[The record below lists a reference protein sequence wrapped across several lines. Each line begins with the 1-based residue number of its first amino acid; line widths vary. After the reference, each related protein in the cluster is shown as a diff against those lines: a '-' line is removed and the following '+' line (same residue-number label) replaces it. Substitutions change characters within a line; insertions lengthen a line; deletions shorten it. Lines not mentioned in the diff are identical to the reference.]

1 MKTYNHALTIGFE
14 IISNNEDGDDITS
27 EMVNSALLRR
37 ISDLTDS
44 GYMLDAIDVF
54 DTYEVQS

>member
-37 ISDLTDS
+37 INDLTDS

-54 DTYEVQS
+54 DTYEVES

>member
-37 ISDLTDS
+37 INDLTDS